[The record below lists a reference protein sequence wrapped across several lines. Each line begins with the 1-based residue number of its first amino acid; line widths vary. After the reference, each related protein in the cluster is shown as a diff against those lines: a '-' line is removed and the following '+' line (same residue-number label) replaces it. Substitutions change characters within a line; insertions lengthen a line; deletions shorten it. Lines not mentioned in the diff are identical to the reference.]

1 MSKTCVVKFNVGD
14 RPEFFKELKI
24 RINRHFKENNISRY
38 ANANMVCKTAFML
51 ILYFSPMVLMYTG
64 IIKLVWVNYILWV
77 LMGFGMSGIGLTIM
91 HDANHG
97 SYSRHKIINRIL
109 GFTLNFLGA
118 YHINWKIQHNVLH
131 HTFTNIHDFDE
142 DIDKGV
148 MRFSPTQDRK
158 GIFKY
163 QIFYAPFFYALMTIY
178 WLIAKDFELVFRY
191 KKKNLLKAQ
200 GLTLGKGLLHIV
212 FHKVWYL
219 IMIVAIPIFTMPI
232 AWMHVVL
239 GFLLMHFISGFIL
252 AMVFQPAHITENTSF
267 YKVDENSSVENN
279 WAIHQMH
286 TTSNYGN
293 GSLLFSWF
301 IGGINFQIEHHLFPN
316 ICHIHYPQISKIV
329 KATAEEYNVPY
340 YSHKTFLDALRS
352 HFTVINKLGTGQ
364 YDKEMKQSTAIA

>member
-64 IIKLVWVNYILWV
+64 IIKLVWVNYMLWV

-158 GIFKY
+158 GIFTY

-178 WLIAKDFELVFRY
+178 WLIAKDFELIFRY

-200 GLTLGKGLLHIV
+200 GLTLGKGLVHIV

-232 AWMHVVL
+232 AWVHVVL

>member
-1 MSKTCVVKFNVGD
+1 MSKVSVVKFNVGD
-14 RPEFFKELKI
+14 RPEFFNELKI

-64 IIKLVWVNYILWV
+64 VIKLVWVNYLLWV

-178 WLIAKDFELVFRY
+178 WLIAKDFELIFRY

-200 GLTLGKGLLHIV
+200 GLTLGKGLLHII

-232 AWMHVVL
+232 AWVHVVL

-364 YDKEMKQSTAIA
+364 YDKEMKQSTAFA

>member
-1 MSKTCVVKFNVGD
+1 MSKTSVVKFNVGD

-38 ANANMVCKTAFML
+38 ANSNMVFKTAFML
-51 ILYFSPMVLMYTG
+51 ILYFSPMILMYTG
-64 IIKLVWVNYILWV
+64 TIKLVWVSYMLWG
-77 LMGFGMSGIGLTIM
+77 LMGLGMSGIGLSIM

-97 SYSRHKIINRIL
+97 SYSRNKTINRIL

-178 WLIAKDFELVFRY
+178 WLIAKDFELIFRY

-200 GLTLGKGLLHIV
+200 GLTLGKGLLHII

-232 AWMHVVL
+232 AWVHVVL

-364 YDKEMKQSTAIA
+364 YDKEMKESTAIA